1 MLKCERC
8 TVFLLDLKI
17 YEEVFDY
24 YDNYNQAYD
33 DDQHDD
39 DDTKDNENDDDF
51 IAAGRGG
58 MASERLPFSTLPC
71 QHHLKQVSQDQDI
84 FDDHIFCFW
93 NFGGDENVDI

>member
-1 MLKCERC
+1 MIIHYDREAKDMLKCERC

-58 MASERLPFSTLPC
+58 MASERLPFSTLPR
-71 QHHLKQVSQDQDI
+71 QHHLK
-84 FDDHIFCFW
+84 
-93 NFGGDENVDI
+93 